1 MSLRSLYQAGLGE
14 TARGV
19 LTHFFQGR
27 TLPLTAAMLDRVYEA
42 VESRVQNLSRRD
54 RANLRTLIAE
64 QERGV
69 RAGLTV
75 NERGWVDGRGVP
87 RSGRDRADFRG
98 TRFRVVYRIDLID
111 NASGTREAQIG
122 IFRTD
127 DRVELSRIIEAL
139 QQDEGPAVL
148 TWQSHTIIRP
158 GKEYDW
164 TSLRVLGVE
173 RFE

>member
-1 MSLRSLYQAGLGE
+1 MSLRSLYRAGLAE

-27 TLPLTAAMLDRVYEA
+27 TLPLTESMIDKVYQAVADRV
-42 VESRVQNLSRRD
+42 QTLSRADKR
-54 RANLRTLIAE
+54 NLRTLVYE
-64 QERGV
+64 QERSV
-69 RAGLTV
+69 RAGLAV
-75 NERGWVDGRGVP
+75 NNRGWVDGRGVP
-87 RSGRDRADFRG
+87 LTGRDVSDFRG
-98 TRFRVVYRIDLID
+98 TRFRVVYRIDLVD
-111 NASGTREAQIG
+111 VRAGTREAQIG

-127 DRVELSRIIEAL
+127 ERVDLQRIIEAL

-148 TWQSHTIIRP
+148 TWQSHTIVRP

-173 RFE
+173 RIG